1 MKGQKISTRLKSF
14 IKNITCFILL
24 VLFMM
29 GSPCQ
34 TQEKTEISLVLEK
47 YVKAEA
53 EHDLFS
59 GAILVA
65 KNDEVIYQ
73 GAFGYGDKKNQI
85 PNKIDTMFN
94 VGSVGKT
101 FTGVLIMQLVEKG
114 KIKLADTLDKYLPD
128 FPYPEKRKIQ
138 IRHLLNHTS
147 GLGNYF
153 SHKDYEAKIPYL
165 RKIDDALK
173 LVYDQKPLF
182 EPGKKFRYSN
192 SGMLVLG
199 AVIEKVTGKSYRE
212 YLKKQLLDPIGMNDS
227 GIFYPEDDAPHRA
240 IGYSKKG
247 DGGYTIETKN
257 EFPAFSDGGLYS
269 TVQDML
275 KYDRALRENRLL
287 SEETKEIMF
296 TVTPPAENYG
306 LGWEKLVF
314 KGDEYVGHVG
324 GCPGFAADYKSFFK
338 DQIMIIVLSN
348 YTDGAG
354 MVAAK
359 VNHLLFGANEKN
371 IPLATKY
378 DFNFQKGRYLGEVKK
393 DYRAS
398 IEYLDKNI
406 SGPDPHLPS
415 LFGAARSRIF
425 GNIEVEKAIE
435 LLRQYLALNPQ
446 ASPNTQAAVWWL
458 TGQGYEKLNK
468 IQKARE
474 CYRKSLKIS
483 PDFQRAEKSL
493 RQLTDKK

>member
-1 MKGQKISTRLKSF
+1 MKKRATFVLLILFISL
-14 IKNITCFILL
+14 ID
-24 VLFMM
+24 V
-29 GSPCQ
+29 SPA
-34 TQEKTEISLVLEK
+34 QEKSTLSEVIEK

-53 EHDLFS
+53 EYDLFS
-59 GAILVA
+59 GAVLAARGGQIV
-65 KNDEVIYQ
+65 YQ
-73 GAFGYGDKKNQI
+73 GAFGYADKKNKI
-85 PNKIDTMFN
+85 PNTINTKFS

-101 FTGVLIMQLVEKG
+101 FTGVLVMQLVEQG
-114 KIKLADTLDKYLPD
+114 KIKLTDTLDKYLPD
-128 FPYPEKRKIQ
+128 FPYTEKSQIQ

-153 SHKDYEAKIPYL
+153 SHKDYQSKIPVL

-173 LVYDQKPLF
+173 LVYDQKPSF
-182 EPGKKFRYSN
+182 EPGTRYQYSN

-199 AVIEKVTGKSYRE
+199 ALIEKVTGMSYRE

-227 GIFYPEDDAPHRA
+227 GIYYPEDNVPDRA
-240 IGYSKKG
+240 IGYSKIS
-247 DGGYTIETKN
+247 DNNYAVETEN

-269 TVQDML
+269 TVRDML
-275 KYDRALRENRLL
+275 KYDMALRENRLL
-287 SEETKEIMF
+287 SQENKEIMF
-296 TVTPPAENYG
+296 TVTPPAENYA
-306 LGWEKLVF
+306 LGWEKLIF

-324 GCPGFAADYKSFFK
+324 GCSGFAADFKSFQK

-348 YTDGAG
+348 YTDGAS

-359 VNHLLFGANEKN
+359 VNHLLFGADEKN

-393 DYRAS
+393 NYKAS

-406 SGPDPHLPS
+406 SGPNPHLPS

-425 GNIEVEKAIE
+425 GNMEVEKAIE
-435 LLRQYLALNPQ
+435 LLKRYLVLRPE
-446 ASPNTQAAVWWL
+446 ASQSTQSAVWWL
-458 TGQGYEKLNK
+458 SGKGYEQLKET
-468 IQKARE
+468 QKAIE
-474 CYRKSLKIS
+474 CYRKSLEIS
-483 PDFQRAEKSL
+483 PDFKRAKVSL